1 MNQIRTVIIDPRQ
14 LIREGLEK
22 LLCRPLFD
30 VVAAGRTLA
39 DAFGAGSGMGRA
51 DVVVFGH
58 FKATDVEA
66 QIVGLRHLPDEAHR
80 PRFVLLTEVEEP
92 DLLRRALNAGVD
104 ALLSNDISSKVLR
117 RSLELVALGQRLFP
131 VSLLHAAPAPLPSA
145 APSPGV
151 PSPGVPSP
159 GVPDIMVPGIVVP
172 DAGKPPS
179 KHPPALITVPT
190 PLAST
195 MTRVTA
201 PQPFTQSGAGRGPQE
216 RSALSTRESQVLGY
230 LVRALSN
237 KEIARE
243 LQITEGTVKVHIKA
257 LLRKVRASNRTEAAI
272 WALSNRRMSSQTA
285 DEMADHAGAGMGRR
299 APV

>member
-39 DAFGAGSGMGRA
+39 DALGDNSGMARA
-51 DVVVFGH
+51 DVVVLGH
-58 FKATDVEA
+58 SKETEVEA
-66 QIVGLRHLPDEAHR
+66 QIATLHRLPTEPRR
-80 PRFVLLTEVEEP
+80 PRFVLVTEVEEP
-92 DLLRRALNAGVD
+92 DLLRRALGAGVD

-131 VSLLHAAPAPLPSA
+131 VSLVQAAPAPLQPAASSPAAPGSA
-145 APSPGV
+145 AS
-151 PSPGVPSP
+151 
-159 GVPDIMVPGIVVP
+159 DILVPGIVVP
-172 DAGKPPS
+172 ETGKPQPRHAS
-179 KHPPALITVPT
+179 GLITVPA
-190 PLAST
+190 PLASAIPKF
-195 MTRVTA
+195 TA
-201 PQPFTQSGAGRGPQE
+201 PQPFTRPAAASPGLPE
-216 RSALSTRESQVLGY
+216 RSALSMRENQVLGY

-272 WALSNRRMSSQTA
+272 WALSNCRTPHQAA
-285 DEMADHAGAGMGRR
+285 DEVADR
-299 APV
+299 AEASMSDHRARA